1 MFKLIATLVRGQSA
15 AAEQALA
22 DRHALL
28 LLDQQMREVMAH
40 YQGMQRALA
49 LADTQQSEEA
59 RVQQATL
66 ARIEALEGRARAAIA
81 AGQIDLATEAAAA
94 IAALEADHDAGTAA
108 RAQFA
113 TELVRLRRETEAA
126 RLRLA
131 ALHRGRRTAHVA
143 EAARVARRGRTDAPH
158 DRATL
163 AEAEATLARLRTLQA
178 QDAAIP
184 DTPDETVDERL
195 AAAGFGPALRPTAAS
210 VLARLTQEP
219 AP

>member
-66 ARIEALEGRARAAIA
+66 ARIEALEGRARAALA
-81 AGQIDLATEAAAA
+81 AGRIDLATEAAAA
-94 IAALEADHDAGTAA
+94 IAARA
-108 RAQFA
+108 RPSSASI
-113 TELVRLRRETEAA
+113 R
-126 RLRLA
+126 
-131 ALHRGRRTAHVA
+131 
-143 EAARVARRGRTDAPH
+143 
-158 DRATL
+158 
-163 AEAEATLARLRTLQA
+163 
-178 QDAAIP
+178 
-184 DTPDETVDERL
+184 
-195 AAAGFGPALRPTAAS
+195 AS
-210 VLARLTQEP
+210 VACCTRASSECCVSASAKARCM
-219 AP
+219 AW